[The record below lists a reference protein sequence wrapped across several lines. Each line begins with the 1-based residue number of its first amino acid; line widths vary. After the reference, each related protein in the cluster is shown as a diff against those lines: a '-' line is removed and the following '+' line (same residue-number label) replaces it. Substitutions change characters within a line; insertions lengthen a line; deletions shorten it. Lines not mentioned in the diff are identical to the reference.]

1 MIEKNRWKGMVR
13 KMKTKIWAHR
23 GFSYIAPENTMEAF
37 ELAVSHKADG
47 IELDIHLTAD
57 NNLAVF
63 HDDELTRV
71 TDGTGLIEE
80 CTMDYLKTLDAS
92 VNHPKY
98 KGAKIPTL
106 EEVFDFMKGNDL
118 MLNIELKEGHESN
131 SKFIQRVAEVEKEFN
146 FQNRVMYSSFNHYTL
161 MNLKKLLP
169 HSKVGLLYGLAL
181 IEPWHYAKKVGAD
194 CLHPYWKYAVMNQ
207 GIKEAQKLGLEVN
220 LWTVDDE
227 EVMRTLFAE
236 GVDGLITNRPDLAR
250 RIREEIQK

>member
-1 MIEKNRWKGMVR
+1 MVR

-37 ELAVSHKADG
+37 ELAANHKADG

-63 HDDELTRV
+63 HDDWLSRITK
-71 TDGTGLIEE
+71 TDGMIEE

-92 VNHPKY
+92 YIHSKY
-98 KGAKIPTL
+98 RGAKIPTL

-118 MLNIELKEGHESN
+118 MLNIELKEGHECN
-131 SKFIQRVAEVEKEFN
+131 SKFALRVAEVEKQFN

-169 HSKVGLLYGLAL
+169 HSKVGILYEAGL
-181 IEPWHYAKKVGAD
+181 IEPWHYAKKIGAD
-194 CLHPYWKYAVMNQ
+194 CIHPYWRIGMMGQ

-220 LWTVDDE
+220 LWTVDDDKDIK
-227 EVMRTLFAE
+227 TLLDE
-236 GVDGLITNRPDLAR
+236 GADGIITNRPDLA
-250 RIREEIQK
+250 IKLREEIQK